1 MPVNL
6 TSLYFKRQLLH
17 SSTKA
22 STPLEVANSICG
34 INAQR
39 GATMYLSCWNRISHF
54 EKKDLDRALYTTKE
68 LVKMWCMRG
77 TVHIIPSDHFHIYQ
91 KATNPIRLWAPDIS
105 EEFCEKILTAL
116 DEPLT
121 KSEITDRIKDRT
133 KDANKLRT
141 KVGRAVRMLGYKGVI
156 VFANALKKG
165 FYIKEYKFALAENW
179 LPHIDSI
186 TEEEARKILFL
197 IYLKCYGPAR
207 IQDFAYW
214 AGFKVGEARNI
225 LKSVDVDQLEID
237 GKPYYMTG
245 NTLENHNTALN
256 HEIVL
261 LPEYDSYVMGHKYKS
276 RILKESNRQQVF
288 LPYAAVAATI
298 VKDGEVIGTW
308 NMKKGKNALIF
319 EITPFETID
328 ESCIESIQEQAE
340 RIAEFMDMEHQI
352 SFAR

>member
-1 MPVNL
+1 MPANL
-6 TSLYFKRQLLH
+6 TQLYFRRQLLH
-17 SSTKA
+17 SSTKV
-22 STPLEVANSICG
+22 STPLEVADSICG

-39 GATMYLSCWNRISHF
+39 GVTIYLSCWNRISHF

-77 TVHIIPSDHFHIYQ
+77 TVHIIPSHHFHIYQ
-91 KATNPIRLWAPDIS
+91 RATDPSRLWLPDIP
-105 EEFCEKILTAL
+105 EEFCKKIINVL

-121 KSEITDRIKDRT
+121 KSEITDRITDTTNR
-133 KDANKLRT
+133 KLQV
-141 KVGRAVRMLGYKGVI
+141 KVGRTVRMLGYKGII
-156 VFANALKKG
+156 VFANPLGKE
-165 FYIKEYKFALAENW
+165 FYFREYKFVLAKDW
-179 LPHIDSI
+179 LSHIDSI

-197 IYLKCYGPAR
+197 NYLKCYGPAR

-225 LKSVDVDQLEID
+225 LKSVDVNQLRID
-237 GKPYYMTG
+237 GKSYYMTG
-245 NTLENHNTALN
+245 RTSDHHHNDTTQN

-276 RILKESNRQQVF
+276 RILKESYRQQVF

-298 VKDGEVIGTW
+298 VKDGAVIGTW
-308 NMKKGKNALIF
+308 KAKKGKNALAF

-328 ESCIESIQEQAE
+328 ESCMNNPLSNLL
-340 RIAEFMDMEHQI
+340 
-352 SFAR
+352 